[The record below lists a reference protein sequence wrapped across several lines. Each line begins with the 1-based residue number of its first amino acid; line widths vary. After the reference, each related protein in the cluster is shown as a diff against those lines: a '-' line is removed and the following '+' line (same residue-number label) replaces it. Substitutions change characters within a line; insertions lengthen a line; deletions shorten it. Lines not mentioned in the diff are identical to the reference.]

1 MLPFC
6 RLFSRPGVTCVDSR
20 FCYPSRLGGNALA
33 AGLTAK
39 KIENIKPGVARQ
51 EIPDGG
57 CRGLYLVV
65 QPSGR
70 KSWAVRYRFNGRP
83 KKLTLDG
90 VGSLA
95 EARKAATNALLE
107 LELGNDP
114 AGLKFDA
121 KAAEAK
127 AAAELAGD
135 TVDNLV
141 AQFIERY
148 AKKQT
153 RENSWRMTQR
163 IFERFVLPAWH
174 GRIIHDIK
182 RRDVIDLVEGVAED
196 RPVLANRVHAALSKF
211 FNWLASRD
219 VIVASP
225 CAGVTRPS
233 KEEPRDRILSDD
245 ELKAVWLAAGEL
257 GYPAEPFVRMM
268 ILTGQR
274 RGEVAGMGR
283 GEIEGDVWTL
293 PPERT
298 KNNSRH
304 AVPLSRQVMAI
315 LESMPKIVGVVDHVF
330 SGVRGR
336 MVADFSRIKD
346 HLDARV
352 RFKDPWTFHDLRRS
366 AASGMAKIGV
376 KLPVIERVLN
386 HKGES
391 LAGIVGVYQR
401 HDFAAEK
408 RQALQRWAD
417 HIDEVV
423 SGKPAGKVVRTRFGR
438 A

>member
-1 MLPFC
+1 M
-6 RLFSRPGVTCVDSR
+6 
-20 FCYPSRLGGNALA
+20 A

-39 KIENIKPGVARQ
+39 KIENIKPSVARQ

-70 KSWAVRYRFNGRP
+70 KSWAVRYRFNGKP

-95 EARKAATNALLE
+95 EARKVATLALHE
-107 LELGNDP
+107 LERGNDP

-127 AAAELAGD
+127 DAAERAGD

-141 AQFIERY
+141 TQFIERW

-153 RENSWRMTQR
+153 RKNSWRMTQR
-163 IFERFVLPAWH
+163 IFERFVLPAWQ
-174 GRIIHDIK
+174 GRIIYDIK

-225 CAGVTRPS
+225 CAGVARPS
-233 KEEPRDRILSDD
+233 KEQPRDRVLSDD

-257 GYPAEPFVRMM
+257 GYPAGPFVRMM

-283 GEIEGDVWTL
+283 GEIQGDVWTL

-315 LESMPKIVGVVDHVF
+315 LESTPEIVGVVDHVF

-336 MVADFSRIKD
+336 MVSDFSRIKD

-386 HKGES
+386 HKSES
-391 LAGIVGVYQR
+391 FAGIVGVYQR
-401 HDFAAEK
+401 HDYAAEK
-408 RQALQRWAD
+408 REALQRWAD
-417 HIDEVV
+417 YIDDVV
-423 SGKPAGKVVRTRFGR
+423 SGKPAGKVVQARFGR
-438 A
+438 T